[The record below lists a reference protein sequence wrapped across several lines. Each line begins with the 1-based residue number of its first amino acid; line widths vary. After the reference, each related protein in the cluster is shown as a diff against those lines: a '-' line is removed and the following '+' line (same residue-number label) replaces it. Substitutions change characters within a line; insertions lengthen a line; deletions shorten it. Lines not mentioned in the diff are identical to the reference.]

1 MNALPPA
8 LPQRRAHLRL
18 ALYLGIAAIVANLL
32 LQPYQMALMPHA
44 YARVALPLWQVMT
57 LQALQSGVMCFL
69 LGWAGL
75 ILGARHGL
83 GAPWLQAWIEHRRPS
98 TQGRWLLAIGLGVIG
113 ALIVVALMH
122 ASTGLA
128 THHAGSAVTGMAWR
142 GALAS
147 FYGGIVEETL
157 CRLFLVGLF
166 VWLLALLNHRQA
178 TRWMYIAAIVLAAA
192 LFGAGHLPAMVA
204 SGVHPTIFA
213 VTRVVGLNAIVGIFF
228 GGVYWKYGLE
238 HAMVAHFSADLVL
251 HVVLPLLAG

>member
-32 LQPYQMALMPHA
+32 LNPYLIANMPRV
-44 YARVALPLWQVMT
+44 YARAPLPLWQIIA

-83 GAPWLQAWIEHRRPS
+83 GAPWLQAWIERRRPAMR
-98 TQGRWLLAIGLGVIG
+98 GHWLLAIGLGVIG
-113 ALIVVALMH
+113 ALIVIALMH
-122 ASTGLA
+122 AGPGLV
-128 THHAGSAVTGMAWR
+128 THHGSDVRTGMAWR

-166 VWLLALLNHRQA
+166 VWLLALLNHGHA
-178 TRWMYIAAIVLAAA
+178 APWMYVAAIVLAAL
-192 LFGAGHLPAMVA
+192 LFGAGHLPALFA
-204 SGVHPTIFA
+204 SGAHPTAFA
-213 VTRVVGLNAIVGIFF
+213 VMRIVGLNAIVGTFF

-251 HVVLPLLAG
+251 HVLLPLLSG

>member
-1 MNALPPA
+1 MNTLPPA

-18 ALYLGIAAIVANLL
+18 ALYLGLAAIVANLL

-44 YARVALPLWQVMT
+44 YARVTLPLWQVMA

-83 GAPWLQAWIEHRRPS
+83 GAPWLQAWIEHRRP
-98 TQGRWLLAIGLGVIG
+98 TLRGHWLLAIGLGVMG
-113 ALIVVALMH
+113 ALIVIALMH
-122 ASTGLA
+122 AGAGTA
-128 THHAGSAVTGMAWR
+128 THHAGNAGTGMAWR

-178 TRWMYIAAIVLAAA
+178 SGWMYVAAIILAAV
-192 LFGAGHLPAMVA
+192 LFGAGHLPAMLA
-204 SGVHPTIFA
+204 SGGHPTAFA
-213 VTRVVGLNAIVGIFF
+213 VTRIVGLNAIVGIFF

-251 HVVLPLLAG
+251 HVLLPLLMG

>member
-1 MNALPPA
+1 MNTLPPA

-18 ALYLGIAAIVANLL
+18 AWDLGLAAIVANLL

-44 YARVALPLWQVMT
+44 YARVTLPLWQVMA

-75 ILGARHGL
+75 ILGAPHGL
-83 GAPWLQAWIEHRRPS
+83 GAPWLQAWIEHRRP
-98 TQGRWLLAIGLGVIG
+98 TLRGHWLLAIGLGVMG
-113 ALIVVALMH
+113 ALIVIALMH
-122 ASTGLA
+122 AGTGTA
-128 THHAGSAVTGMAWR
+128 TYHAGNAGTGMAWR

-178 TRWMYIAAIVLAAA
+178 SGWMYVAAIILAAV
-192 LFGAGHLPAMVA
+192 LFGAGHLPAMLA
-204 SGVHPTIFA
+204 SGGHPTAFA
-213 VTRVVGLNAIVGIFF
+213 VTRIVGLNAIVGIFF

-251 HVVLPLLAG
+251 HVLLPMLVG

>member
-1 MNALPPA
+1 
-8 LPQRRAHLRL
+8 
-18 ALYLGIAAIVANLL
+18 LYLGIAAIVANLL

-44 YARVALPLWQVMT
+44 YARVTLPLWQVMA

-83 GAPWLQAWIEHRRPS
+83 GAPWLQAWIEHRRP
-98 TQGRWLLAIGLGVIG
+98 TLRGHWLLAIGLGVIG
-113 ALIVVALMH
+113 ALIVIALMH
-122 ASTGLA
+122 VGTGTA
-128 THHAGSAVTGMAWR
+128 AHHAGNAGTGMAWR

-178 TRWMYIAAIVLAAA
+178 SRWMYIAAIVLAAV
-192 LFGAGHLPAMVA
+192 LFGAGHLPAMLA
-204 SGVHPTIFA
+204 SGIHPTAFA
-213 VTRVVGLNAIVGIFF
+213 VTRIVGLNAIVGIFF

-251 HVVLPLLAG
+251 HVLLPMLMS